1 MPIQHIS
8 DTALLTAYARATES
22 DRHDALFRDKYA
34 RALAGDRGAELARE
48 TKAFATIANSV
59 ACRTCV
65 FDDLLLRLVRREGVD
80 LVLNLGAGV
89 DTRPWRLDLPPS
101 LKWVDVDLPE
111 ILAYK
116 RERVGEQTARCQY
129 ERHPADLSIK
139 AELSAAIGSAAHAR
153 KALILSEGI
162 LVYLTEEDVASLAA
176 ELYGQSAI
184 GWWLTDIAGPKAL
197 PMMAKAWGELLAGAQ
212 YQFAPTNPVAFFGA
226 RGWQEVEFR
235 SAHVEAHRLGRARG
249 SGLLGRLLW
258 GIVPVKMKTE
268 IHRLAGVAIFRRMDA

>member
-22 DRHDALFRDKYA
+22 ERPDALFRDEYA

-48 TKAFATIANSV
+48 TEAFATIANSV
-59 ACRTCV
+59 ACRTRV
-65 FDDLLLRLVRREGVD
+65 FDDLLLRLVREEGLD
-80 LVLNLGAGV
+80 LVLNLGAGL

-116 RERVGEQTARCQY
+116 RERVGERSACCGY
-129 ERHPADLSIK
+129 EGRPADLSVRT
-139 AELSAAIGSAAHAR
+139 ELSEVIGSAAHAR

-162 LVYLTEEDVASLAA
+162 LVYLTEQDVAALAA
-176 ELYGQSAI
+176 ELHAQSTI

-212 YQFAPTNPVAFFGA
+212 YQFAPTSPVAFFRA

-235 SAHVEAHRLGRARG
+235 SAQAEAQRLGRAHGRG
-249 SGLLGRLLW
+249 LIGSLLW
-258 GIVPVKMKTE
+258 SIFPVKIKTE
-268 IHRLAGVAIFRRMDA
+268 IHRLAGVAILHRVDA